1 MFAMLNAEP
10 VGYQSVDVIRCL
22 EKCTQLV
29 EENPSLSNMGEGFIN
44 WGYTVVEKDSTFFYA
59 LLYVVL

>member
-1 MFAMLNAEP
+1 MGAGRKFQEL
-10 VGYQSVDVIRCL
+10 I
-22 EKCTQLV
+22 
-29 EENPSLSNMGEGFIN
+29 NPSPSNMGEGFIN